1 MKYTVGEVLD
11 YVAENDVKFIRLAFC
26 DIFGTLKNIS
36 IMPSE
41 LPRAFEEGI
50 SFDASAIA
58 GFMRVEESD
67 LFLRPDPSTLVV
79 LPWRPQQGRVVRMM
93 CNIYHP
99 DGRHFEGDGRWLL
112 GECVS
117 GLHQNGYDCRIG
129 PECEFYL
136 FKLDER
142 GEPTQIPHDQGGY
155 FDVAPFDKGE
165 NVRREI
171 CLTLEEMGICP
182 ESSHHEQGPGQN
194 EIVFRHSDALE
205 AADNLITFETVV
217 RTIAARNG
225 LYACLMPK
233 PLMGKSGSGLH
244 INMSLYQNG
253 QNLFDEQNA
262 QGFAIAQRFL
272 AGILQH
278 ICEIT
283 VFLNPISNSYARF
296 GGFEAP
302 KYVTWSKQNRSQLVR
317 IPAAK
322 GTACRM
328 ELRSPDPLCNPYLAF
343 LLLIQAG
350 MEGVAQGLALS
361 PPCDMDLFGASL
373 DQTANLQ
380 TLPLTLGAACLL
392 AQNSTFV
399 KQNLPQS
406 ILQAYLQ
413 EKLEEA
419 CQHELCDDSRI

>member
-1 MKYTVGEVLD
+1 MPGK
-11 YVAENDVKFIRLAFC
+11 LASRA
-26 DIFGTLKNIS
+26 G
-36 IMPSE
+36 
-41 LPRAFEEGI
+41 PR
-50 SFDASAIA
+50 
-58 GFMRVEESD
+58 
-67 LFLRPDPSTLVV
+67 
-79 LPWRPQQGRVVRMM
+79 
-93 CNIYHP
+93 
-99 DGRHFEGDGRWLL
+99 
-112 GECVS
+112 
-117 GLHQNGYDCRIG
+117 
-129 PECEFYL
+129 
-136 FKLDER
+136 
-142 GEPTQIPHDQGGY
+142 
-155 FDVAPFDKGE
+155 
-165 NVRREI
+165 
-171 CLTLEEMGICP
+171 
-182 ESSHHEQGPGQN
+182 QN
-194 EIVFRHSDALE
+194 EIVFRHSDALQ

-350 MEGVAQGLALS
+350 WKALPRALRFR
-361 PPCDMDLFGASL
+361 PPAIWTCLVHL
-373 DQTANLQ
+373 WTKPANLQ
-380 TLPLTLGAACLL
+380 TLPLLWARPACWRKTARL
-392 AQNSTFV
+392 
-399 KQNLPQS
+399 
-406 ILQAYLQ
+406 
-413 EKLEEA
+413 
-419 CQHELCDDSRI
+419 